1 MTTRAL
7 VLTTFAVAVIVM
19 VTGLGPQ
26 EKVIS
31 PPAAT
36 AATTAWDVQLA
47 AVPFPMTVVGSVA
60 SRRTLAGDS
69 LAVPGLAVAGFA
81 VAGFAVAGFTFALA
95 AARAAETGLAVVPQA
110 ETAIAA
116 ATATSSTGALRMHR
130 MGSHASRRAGD
141 RMGVF
146 AYFATG
152 RKGAPALSPADR
164 GRAAKRPAAIAA
176 RPWRRG
182 VSAPGCHTQ
191 CLR

>member
-1 MTTRAL
+1 
-7 VLTTFAVAVIVM
+7 M

-69 LAVPGLAVAGFA
+69 LAVPGLAVAGLAVAGFAVAGFAVAGFA